1 VAIPSRQI
9 GWDTKSN
16 LLWQISKQFEYITQ
30 IAGNIYIPP
39 VEPTTTTTTSS
50 SSTSTSTTTST
61 STSSTTSTTT
71 TVPPTT
77 TTTTSSS
84 TSTTTTTTTDFPA
97 TYFFEATVDNSVSL
111 ACLGGEPQTLYTAS
125 RIVTI
130 GSFIYQNV
138 ELTIPFTG
146 YFSINAAPTNYYE
159 CYSNGEVVLIEAC
172 PILSYDFIATEN
184 NNALIT
190 EGGDNLIMNYP
201 LPTSEIIT
209 EDGNFVIT
217 ENGDFLTTQ

>member
-1 VAIPSRQI
+1 MAIPSRQI

-61 STSSTTSTTT
+61 STSSTTTTSTTT
-71 TVPPTT
+71 TVPPP
-77 TTTTSSS
+77 
-84 TSTTTTTTTDFPA
+84 TTTTTTTTEPI
-97 TYFFEATVDNSVSL
+97 TYAFTTTVDNSVPL
-111 ACLGGEPQTLYTAS
+111 ACLGGEPQTLYTVS
-125 RIVTI
+125 RIITI
-130 GSFIYQNV
+130 GSFIYQDL
-138 ELTIPFTG
+138 ELTIPFTR
-146 YFSINAAPTNYYE
+146 YFSIDAAPTSWYG
-159 CYSNGEVVLIEAC
+159 CYSTGEVGDIGAC
-172 PILSYDFIATEN
+172 PTTTTTTTLAPSDNFIATETN
-184 NNALIT
+184 DELIT
-190 EGGDNLIMNYP
+190 ENGDNLIMNYP

-217 ENGDFLTTQ
+217 EDGNNLTTQ